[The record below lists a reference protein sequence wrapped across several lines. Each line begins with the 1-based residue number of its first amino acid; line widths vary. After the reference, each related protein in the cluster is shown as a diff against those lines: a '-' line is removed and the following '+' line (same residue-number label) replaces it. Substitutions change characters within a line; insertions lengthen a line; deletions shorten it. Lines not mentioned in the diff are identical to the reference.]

1 MAQNTP
7 LLFSSRGSLCEQKCS
22 PKTERT
28 CGVKKLV
35 TADIISIQGIMTS
48 GGERKGLSGVAV
60 PSFHIV
66 HETGNKTTLGSCA
79 FCLLFFSP
87 LADS

>member
-1 MAQNTP
+1 
-7 LLFSSRGSLCEQKCS
+7 
-22 PKTERT
+22 
-28 CGVKKLV
+28 
-35 TADIISIQGIMTS
+35 MTS

-60 PSFHIV
+60 PFFHIV

-79 FCLLFFSP
+79 FLSVVFFSP